1 MNKISEIQFTH
12 LPKKV
17 QLKKTTSEQKE
28 VVSRYDVMKMYS
40 DSKTAEIRSGI
51 NISEDKKAFKELIE
65 YNTLIRQKP
74 KKITL
79 DRNPIFMCDIPY
91 QPNSFYRMIGEGGYR
106 DFLETGTVRPKQNTK
121 ENYSVIYFEKG
132 RANNLYSGG
141 SEYIVESQAKR
152 IEEGDAHYPKA
163 DMLEKDKDTFRIW
176 HRTQSGSYE
185 IVYDTMNDVLS
196 RHKDFRFSESSVA

>member
-1 MNKISEIQFTH
+1 MNEISEIQFTH

-17 QLKKTTSEQKE
+17 QLKKKTSEQKE
-28 VVSRYDVMKMYS
+28 VVSRYDAMKMYS
-40 DSKTAEIRSGI
+40 DSKTAEISSGI
-51 NISEDKKAFKELIE
+51 NISEDIKAFKELIE
-65 YNTLIRQKP
+65 YNTLIRQKS

-79 DRNPIFMCDIPY
+79 ARNPVFMCDIPY
-91 QPNSFYRMIGEGGYR
+91 QPKSFYRMIGEGGYR
-106 DFLETGTVRPKQNTK
+106 DFLETGTLRPKQNTK

-132 RANNLYSGG
+132 HANNIYSGG

-152 IEEGDAHYPKA
+152 IEEGEGHYPKA

-176 HRTQSGSYE
+176 HRTTNGSYE